1 MNRFRRWLIASA
13 SAALMASA
21 AVLAPAMSPM
31 SMSPMS
37 MSPMSMSPMS
47 IGGLATAS
55 AEGCPDIEVVFARGT
70 NDAPGLG
77 NVGNA
82 FVDALRGRVGGRS
95 VGAYAVNYPA
105 SFDFLAATGG
115 ANDASAHIQ
124 HMIDTCPNTRLVLG
138 GYSQGAAVID
148 VISAVPIPAVGFDN
162 PLPPNVP
169 GHVAAIAVFGNP
181 SAKLGLPL
189 TVSPVWGGRA
199 IDLCNAGDPVC
210 QTDGQDPAAHRAYPG
225 GPTDQAANFVAG
237 LL

>member
-1 MNRFRRWLIASA
+1 VPSNRIRRWFIASATAVLTA
-13 SAALMASA
+13 SAAL
-21 AVLAPAMSPM
+21 LAPTVSLMP
-31 SMSPMS
+31 
-37 MSPMSMSPMS
+37 
-47 IGGLATAS
+47 IGTAS
-55 AEGCPDIEVVFARGT
+55 ADDCPDIEVVFARGT

-77 NVGNA
+77 NVGDA
-82 FVDALRGRVGGRS
+82 FVGTLRGRVGGRS

-105 SFDFLAATGG
+105 SFDFLAAADG

-124 HMIDTCPNTRLVLG
+124 YMVGNCPNTRLVLG

-148 VISAVPIPAVGFDN
+148 VISAVPIPVVGFDN

-169 GHVAAIAVFGNP
+169 DHVAAIAVFGNP

-199 IDLCNAGDPVC
+199 IDLCNADDPIC
-210 QTDGQDPAAHRAYPG
+210 QTNGESVAAHRAYPG
-225 GPTDQAANFVAG
+225 GPTNQAANFVAG